1 MKTKKRLLIAGGG
14 YADIPLI
21 LSGKQLGFHVITSG
35 NRPDE
40 AGHAFSDEYCKAD
53 FSDIEQILDIS
64 SKCKVDAV
72 CSCCNDFSELSV
84 AYTAEKLNLPG
95 HDSLETL
102 ELIHHKDRYREFAM
116 ANDIPSPRAAG
127 FSSPAA
133 ALRDI
138 GNFRFPVIIKPVDL
152 TGGKGVSTVN
162 IPEDEREAVEK
173 AFAISKSGRIVI
185 EEFITGTRHG
195 FSAFLINKKVK
206 FFFTDNEN
214 YYINPYLVSGAY
226 SPGEIPETA
235 IQSLIQNSEKIA
247 NILSLKDGIFHVQFI
262 LTESGPVII
271 EICRRAPG
279 DLYISLVEYAAGVN
293 YPEWIVRAS
302 AGLDLS
308 MVSQPLK
315 QKFFLRHC
323 VMASSNGNVKNI
335 KYSNEIKD
343 NVFKQL
349 MWGGYGY
356 EITDFLTQKLGIIF
370 LEFQSHDEMFKKSQI
385 INDLIKVE
393 MSI

>member
-1 MKTKKRLLIAGGG
+1 M
-14 YADIPLI
+14 I
-21 LSGKQLGFHVITSG
+21 LT
-35 NRPDE
+35 N
-40 AGHAFSDEYCKAD
+40 
-53 FSDIEQILDIS
+53 
-64 SKCKVDAV
+64 
-72 CSCCNDFSELSV
+72 
-84 AYTAEKLNLPG
+84 
-95 HDSLETL
+95 
-102 ELIHHKDRYREFAM
+102 
-116 ANDIPSPRAAG
+116 
-127 FSSPAA
+127 
-133 ALRDI
+133 
-138 GNFRFPVIIKPVDL
+138 
-152 TGGKGVSTVN
+152 
-162 IPEDEREAVEK
+162 
-173 AFAISKSGRIVI
+173 
-185 EEFITGTRHG
+185 
-195 FSAFLINKKVK
+195 NKKVK